1 MGLILRTSSLANAG
15 DSISVKGT
23 ALEYSEGDGN
33 FMYLLSN
40 MSGSIVKINGDTAL
54 TGSLNIST
62 ILNAT
67 TDTDRFLVSDAGII
81 KYRSGSQILADIAA
95 NLQNVTDT
103 GATTTNIITV
113 GGVTGSLFG
122 TASWASRAVSSS
134 YALTATS
141 ASYAQTASYVLNAIS
156 ASYVLNAVS
165 ASYVLNAVSA
175 SYVLNA
181 VSASYVL
188 NAVSASYAQTSSYS
202 FTAVSASYVLNAVSA
217 SYAPNLYNSNGT
229 LLGNRIVNLSNY
241 SLTFSGSSTI
251 VSGAFYLPNLTSTS
265 LNNIVLVNTASGQ
278 LYYTSSNNVIVTTAL
293 TSSSPISVSGS
304 TLYSTDPA
312 AGGTTFN
319 KTNGIFFG
327 YQSGFNATN
336 AEGSNFIGSSTG
348 FNALSASNSNF
359 LGSNAGNNA
368 SNASFSNFLG
378 YNAGTLATSASN
390 SNFIGTYA
398 GYSATNALNSNFL
411 GNNAGQSAASASY
424 STLLGFTVGYNAA
437 GGASGIKSNN
447 IIIGTNIT
455 LANGAQDSINLGA
468 IIFATG
474 SYSTIAGTPYSG
486 SVMGRVGINKSN
498 PIYNFDVSGSGNYSN
513 NLTLTGSLF
522 ISGSSN
528 SAVINNG
535 FVVLTQVSQ
544 SLNFANDA
552 AAAAGGVPLG
562 GLYRNGNVIAIRIS

>member
-40 MSGSIVKINGDTAL
+40 MSGSIVTITGDTAL

-103 GATTTNIITV
+103 GATTTNVITV

-165 ASYVLNAVSA
+165 ASY
-175 SYVLNA
+175 
-181 VSASYVL
+181 
-188 NAVSASYAQTSSYS
+188 
-202 FTAVSASYVLNAVSA
+202 
-217 SYAPNLYNSNGT
+217 APNLYNSDGA
-229 LLGNRIVNLSNY
+229 LLGNRIVNLTGST
-241 SLTFSGSSTI
+241 LTFISGSITGSNDALINGTTAGAGAGAEWTVFGVQAASKASNSYGVAIGYKALSSSLSTGGVAVGRLAARDTTTGTDNTAI
-251 VSGAFYLPNLTSTS
+251 GTNALMLNTTGQENTAIGGGAISDIVRGSFNTSVGKNNLRGILTGSYNTSVGWLFTTGILTGSYNTIIGASITGLSSTLNNNIILADGQGNIKYRWDASANNIYGQLNVSGSLRATSSVFFPNLTAANQS
-265 LNNIVLVNTASGQ
+265 NIVTIDTTTGQ
-278 LYYTSSNNVIVTTAL
+278 LYYTGSTTFI
-293 TSSSPISVSGS
+293 PISSISASYVSGS
-304 TLYSTDPA
+304 
-312 AGGTTFN
+312 
-319 KTNGIFFG
+319 
-327 YQSGFNATN
+327 
-336 AEGSNFIGSSTG
+336 
-348 FNALSASNSNF
+348 SAIVTR
-359 LGSNAGNNA
+359 L
-368 SNASFSNFLG
+368 
-378 YNAGTLATSASN
+378 
-390 SNFIGTYA
+390 
-398 GYSATNALNSNFL
+398 
-411 GNNAGQSAASASY
+411 Q
-424 STLLGFTVGYNAA
+424 
-437 GGASGIKSNN
+437 
-447 IIIGTNIT
+447 
-455 LANGAQDSINLGA
+455 
-468 IIFATG
+468 
-474 SYSTIAGTPYSG
+474 
-486 SVMGRVGINKSN
+486 
-498 PIYNFDVSGSGNYSN
+498 VSGSATITNE
-513 NLTLTGSLF
+513 LTLTGSLF

-552 AAAAGGVPLG
+552 AASAGGVPLG

>member
-40 MSGSIVKINGDTAL
+40 MSGSIVRINGDTAL

-165 ASYVLNAVSA
+165 ASYVLNAI
-175 SYVLNA
+175 
-181 VSASYVL
+181 SASYVL

-202 FTAVSASYVLNAVSA
+202 FTAVSASYALNATSA

-229 LLGNRIVNLSNY
+229 LLGNRTVNLSNY
-241 SLTFSGSSTI
+241 
-251 VSGAFYLPNLTSTS
+251 
-265 LNNIVLVNTASGQ
+265 
-278 LYYTSSNNVIVTTAL
+278 
-293 TSSSPISVSGS
+293 
-304 TLYSTDPA
+304 
-312 AGGTTFN
+312 
-319 KTNGIFFG
+319 
-327 YQSGFNATN
+327 
-336 AEGSNFIGSSTG
+336 
-348 FNALSASNSNF
+348 
-359 LGSNAGNNA
+359 
-368 SNASFSNFLG
+368 
-378 YNAGTLATSASN
+378 
-390 SNFIGTYA
+390 
-398 GYSATNALNSNFL
+398 
-411 GNNAGQSAASASY
+411 
-424 STLLGFTVGYNAA
+424 
-437 GGASGIKSNN
+437 
-447 IIIGTNIT
+447 
-455 LANGAQDSINLGA
+455 
-468 IIFATG
+468 
-474 SYSTIAGTPYSG
+474 
-486 SVMGRVGINKSN
+486 
-498 PIYNFDVSGSGNYSN
+498 
-513 NLTLTGSLF
+513 
-522 ISGSSN
+522 
-528 SAVINNG
+528 
-535 FVVLTQVSQ
+535 
-544 SLNFANDA
+544 
-552 AAAAGGVPLG
+552 
-562 GLYRNGNVIAIRIS
+562 

>member
-165 ASYVLNAVSA
+165 ASY
-175 SYVLNA
+175 
-181 VSASYVL
+181 
-188 NAVSASYAQTSSYS
+188 
-202 FTAVSASYVLNAVSA
+202 
-217 SYAPNLYNSNGT
+217 APNLYNSNGT
-229 LLGNRIVNLSNY
+229 LLGNRTVNLSNY

-251 VSGAFYLPNLTSTS
+251 ISGAFYLPNLTAANQS
-265 LNNIVLVNTASGQ
+265 NIVTIDITTGQ
-278 LYYTSSNNVIVTTAL
+278 LYYTGSTTFVPVSS
-293 TSSSPISVSGS
+293 ISASYVSGS
-304 TLYSTDPA
+304 
-312 AGGTTFN
+312 
-319 KTNGIFFG
+319 
-327 YQSGFNATN
+327 
-336 AEGSNFIGSSTG
+336 
-348 FNALSASNSNF
+348 SAIVTR
-359 LGSNAGNNA
+359 L
-368 SNASFSNFLG
+368 
-378 YNAGTLATSASN
+378 
-390 SNFIGTYA
+390 
-398 GYSATNALNSNFL
+398 
-411 GNNAGQSAASASY
+411 Q
-424 STLLGFTVGYNAA
+424 
-437 GGASGIKSNN
+437 
-447 IIIGTNIT
+447 
-455 LANGAQDSINLGA
+455 
-468 IIFATG
+468 
-474 SYSTIAGTPYSG
+474 
-486 SVMGRVGINKSN
+486 
-498 PIYNFDVSGSGNYSN
+498 VSGSAIITNE
-513 NLTLTGSLF
+513 LTLTGSLF

-552 AAAAGGVPLG
+552 AATAGGVPLG

>member
-40 MSGSIVKINGDTAL
+40 MSGSIVRINGDTAL

-134 YALTATS
+134 YALNATS

-165 ASYVLNAVSA
+165 ASYVLNAI
-175 SYVLNA
+175 
-181 VSASYVL
+181 SASYVL

-202 FTAVSASYVLNAVSA
+202 FTAVSASYALNATSA

-229 LLGNRIVNLSNY
+229 LLGNRTVNLSNY

-265 LNNIVLVNTASGQ
+265 LSNIVLVNTASGQ

-312 AGGTTFN
+312 AGGTTFS
-319 KTNGIFFG
+319 KTSSIFFG
-327 YQSGFNATN
+327 NTAGFNATN
-336 AEGSNFIGSSTG
+336 
-348 FNALSASNSNF
+348 ASNSNF
-359 LGSNAGNNA
+359 LGNNTGNNA
-368 SNASFSNFLG
+368 SDASFSNFLG
-378 YNAGTLATSASN
+378 YNAGTLAASASN

-398 GYSATNALNSNFL
+398 GYSSVFSSNSNFL

-424 STLLGFTVGYNAA
+424 STLLGFAVGYNTA
-437 GGASGIKSNN
+437 GGALGIKSNN

-455 LANGAQDSINLGA
+455 LANGTQDSINLGA

-474 SYSTIAGTPYSG
+474 SYSTIAGNPYSG
-486 SVMGRVGINKSN
+486 SVMGRVGINKNN
-498 PIYNFDVSGSGNYSN
+498 PTYNFDVSGSGNYSN

-522 ISGSSN
+522 ISGSAN